1 MNNTMKNITKAN
13 KKLVKNISKTAKKNP
28 NAAVAVGGATAMATA
43 GFAAVVARKI
53 TKIMWRRAFMK
64 KPLPINTTTNP
75 TATTPTTNPT
85 TTTPADNQ
93 QQAPVAD
100 ADQQQQ

>member
-100 ADQQQQ
+100 DQQQ

>member
-13 KKLVKNISKTAKKNP
+13 KKLVKNISKTENKNP
-28 NAAVAVGGATAMATA
+28 NAAVAVDDATDMATA
-43 GFAAVVARKI
+43 GFAAVVDRKI

-85 TTTPADNQ
+85 TTTPAENQ

-100 ADQQQQ
+100 DQQQQ

>member
-43 GFAAVVARKI
+43 GFAAVVARKT

-100 ADQQQQ
+100 DQQQ

>member
-75 TATTPTTNPT
+75 T

-100 ADQQQQ
+100 DQQQQ

>member
-28 NAAVAVGGATAMATA
+28 NAAVAVGGPTAMATA

-75 TATTPTTNPT
+75 T

-100 ADQQQQ
+100 DQQQQ